1 MPGLANQ
8 ILANPTQGRL
18 RIEGAGFPSIVPV
31 VDGIDRQ
38 ILDLLQRDAR
48 LTQQEIAK
56 RVKLS
61 QPSVADRIRKLEEQ
75 GIITSYVAR
84 CDPQHLGK
92 DITAFIGVSV
102 GHPQHFD
109 EFAKKVASL
118 ADILECHRVAGIDS
132 YILKVRTENTRALDR
147 LLVEEIRT
155 IPGVTRTQTT
165 LVLSSIK
172 EETAM
177 LACTEGELRK
187 AAARKQPA
195 VAGEG

>member
-1 MPGLANQ
+1 M
-8 ILANPTQGRL
+8 
-18 RIEGAGFPSIVPV
+18 
-31 VDGIDRQ
+31 DGIDRQ

-48 LTQQEIAK
+48 ITQQEIAK

-75 GIITSYVAR
+75 AIITSYVAR
-84 CDPQHLGK
+84 VDPQQLGK
-92 DITAFIGVSV
+92 DITAYIGVSV
-102 GHPQHFD
+102 GHPQYFD
-109 EFAKKVASL
+109 EFAKKVTSL
-118 ADILECHRVAGIDS
+118 PDILECHRVAGIDS

-155 IPGVTRTQTT
+155 IPGVTRTNTT

-177 LACTEGELRK
+177 LASVPQIEPRKPNGKTAASEGRSSEPN
-187 AAARKQPA
+187 ARMQSREKDDRP
-195 VAGEG
+195 

>member
-1 MPGLANQ
+1 M
-8 ILANPTQGRL
+8 
-18 RIEGAGFPSIVPV
+18 
-31 VDGIDRQ
+31 DGIDRQ

-48 LTQQEIAK
+48 ITQQEIAK

-75 GIITSYVAR
+75 SIITSYVAR
-84 CDPQHLGK
+84 VDPLQLGK

-102 GHPQHFD
+102 GHPQYFD

-118 ADILECHRVAGIDS
+118 PDILECHRVAGIDS
-132 YILKVRTENTRALDR
+132 YMLKVRTENTRALDR

-172 EETAM
+172 EETSM
-177 LACTEGELRK
+177 LACVPGEPRKPSAREGRNEGR
-187 AAARKQPA
+187 ASRSEEGRSDVRSDSPARTQSREKDERP
-195 VAGEG
+195 